1 MKIFYDNEV
10 DNATVTPSSE
20 NSNFPFT
27 ALLDNRLSRF
37 GRFTGKDSEYL
48 IFNNTTGITL
58 KEILIADNNFTEN
71 AVVKFQAHIQNTWN
85 NPYIDVTLT
94 RLENGYY
101 HYNFASVPAPATNN
115 FYADESGNT
124 YSDEIGNNY
133 SDYDKE
139 YYIYCRLLITDD
151 TNTTPLKISKIFIGD
166 SLTMPGI
173 DPSCDLSTKSNS
185 VIERNLTGQIFTDK
199 RIQLKSGKFKFPLIS
214 ESQKNELKAFFAEVD
229 ITDPFFLMIWEN
241 ELEKEPPFY
250 AVLSDNLNLKK
261 TDSNYYSTSFEFEEV
276 K

>member
-1 MKIFYDNEV
+1 MKIFYDNEI
-10 DNATVTPSSE
+10 DNTTITPSSE

-48 IFNNTTGITL
+48 IFNNTTGIPFT
-58 KEILIADNNFTEN
+58 EILIADNNFTEN
-71 AVVKFQAHIQNTWN
+71 AVVKFQAHIENVWTD
-85 NPYIDVTLT
+85 PYIDVTLT

-101 HYNFASVPAPATNN
+101 YYNFTPAPEPATSN
-115 FYADESGNT
+115 FYIDETADTYADES
-124 YSDEIGNNY
+124 GNNY
-133 SDYDKE
+133 SDYDKA
-139 YYIYCRLLITDD
+139 YYIYCRLIITDT
-151 TNTTPLKISKIFIGD
+151 TNTTPLKISKVFIGNG
-166 SLTMPGI
+166 LTMPGI

-185 VIERNLTGQIFTDK
+185 VIQRNLTGQIFTDK

-214 ESQKNELKAFFAEVD
+214 ETQKNELKTLFTTVD
-229 ITDPFFLMIWEN
+229 ITDPFFLLIWEN
-241 ELEKEPPFY
+241 ELDKEPPFY

-261 TDSNYYSTSFEFEEV
+261 IDSNYYSTSFEFEEV